1 MKRHALALW
10 LAAALCA
17 ASGPASA
24 AGSVKVSL
32 LPAADKA
39 MVGVPTTIVLA
50 ITGAKV
56 SAVNLPSVSGLTLN
70 GSGNNPA
77 RHEYNFFVTPTRA
90 GDITI
95 PAFDIKTGDAQVLH
109 VDAIALHALPMK

>member
-1 MKRHALALW
+1 MRRVLSLGG
-10 LAAALCA
+10 AAMLVA
-17 ASGPASA
+17 ASSVAFA
-24 AGSVKVSL
+24 AGSVKVQL

-70 GSGNNPA
+70 GSGTNPA

-95 PAFDIKTGDAQVLH
+95 SAFDIKSDDGQTLH
-109 VDAIALHALPMK
+109 VEAITLHATPMR